1 MDLCV
6 EMNGYRI
13 CYHFF
18 VILMACQELYLSVLI
33 ISSYSAHIVELK
45 YTSYSGGSSYGSMGS
60 MEPPLSGW
68 ANHKLS
74 AKKH

>member
-1 MDLCV
+1 MSSLTSKGLSTVYVSGDLSDKTV
-6 EMNGYRI
+6 KDGIINGQYQ
-13 CYHFF
+13 
-18 VILMACQELYLSVLI
+18 LVLI
-33 ISSYSAHIVELK
+33 
-45 YTSYSGGSSYGSMGS
+45 SGGSSYGSMGS